1 MNITIDSAAAACALP
16 ADCAPDVP
24 VEKPTGPEKHF
35 IAAEGTEIKM
45 IGTKTLTHAFLDG
58 SADKLKWNVMEKV
71 RKPLGAVSAMVKA
84 KNRVVFQPEEY
95 GGCYIEKLQTSTPK
109 LKPKGRAKKVFERNG
124 VYELPSWIV
133 PHKPG
138 TQRLATIQEEKNSP
152 NQWQEVSP

>member
-1 MNITIDSAAAACALP
+1 
-16 ADCAPDVP
+16 
-24 VEKPTGPEKHF
+24 
-35 IAAEGTEIKM
+35 M

-95 GGCYIEKLQTSTPK
+95 GGCYIEKLSKGKQP
-109 LKPKGRAKKVFERNG
+109 LKPKGQAKKVFERNG

-133 PHKPG
+133 RSRPG
-138 TQRLATIQEEKNSP
+138 AQRLAAVQEDQQCP
-152 NQWQEVSP
+152 NKWQGQTP